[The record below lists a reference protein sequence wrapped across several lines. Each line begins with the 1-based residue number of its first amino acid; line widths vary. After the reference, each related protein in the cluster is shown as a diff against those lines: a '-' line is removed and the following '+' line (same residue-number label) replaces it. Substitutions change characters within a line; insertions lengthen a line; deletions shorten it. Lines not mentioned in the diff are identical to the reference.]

1 MTVLRALLRVLTPGR
16 ALFLALAVAVV
27 VQTWRLQALETEYA
41 AAEGALSVE
50 RTRVEALGAQ
60 LAAQNAAIAQLKAAG
75 DAQVAALAEAQAE
88 ADRLREATRERVERI
103 KSTPIAD
110 GCEAAVDW
118 LTEMA
123 KTQSHLWK

>member
-1 MTVLRALLRVLTPGR
+1 
-16 ALFLALAVAVV
+16 
-27 VQTWRLQALETEYA
+27 
-41 AAEGALSVE
+41 
-50 RTRVEALGAQ
+50 
-60 LAAQNAAIAQLKAAG
+60 AQNAAIAQLKAAG
-75 DAQVAALAEAQAE
+75 EAQTEALAEAQRE
-88 ADRLREATRERVERI
+88 VDRLREATRERVERI